1 MTAST
6 SNQVVVELLLAN
18 NQYLAKLTESQNK
31 TKEFANKASQSMTA
45 SFSAIKGSI
54 VAMVGSQAVQYI
66 REFYNE
72 AAKYDTIRRG
82 YENLTASYGVNSK
95 KLVESMQE
103 ASQGTLSQTDAMRA
117 SSNAIQL
124 MGEDVIKMLPRMTQI
139 AKAAARSNGVEVSQ
153 MMDDLVTAAGRRST
167 MILDNL
173 GISSV
178 TAGQKQEEYARKL
191 GKTRD
196 TLTEAEKS
204 AAFFYAITEAG
215 GEIVDRA
222 GDSTLTLGEQ
232 TQALTARYSD
242 FKNAIFDQLIPA
254 LMQSTGGMNESTASF
269 EAAGAAIGSTL
280 AIIINMVRTFAN
292 SLKMVWGAMT
302 FDLDTISNGWEG
314 LKQSIEDTG
323 KSVLNFGK
331 TTTNVFDN
339 VNKSMTGALTAIYAA
354 QKAQEKLNNQMAAG
368 TGEDKFFDEF
378 WKSAMKH
385 MKQIEDEAKA
395 LKDGVKSVFGE
406 VSGSVSSMMDNVNN
420 IFSNMADQAIAHLDS
435 MKNRMGMLIDYAKTA
450 ALESAGV
457 QEETTMQANER
468 EITTLQ
474 KQIAKTYSL
483 KKKQDLREQL
493 AAKQDYQKRLQIE
506 DDYNKRK
513 LIMEAYMEYMSI
525 TRQRREFERNKAF
538 QISMV
543 WVNAAAAIVAAWLAA
558 WQMQSS
564 GGAWAAAIALGAIS
578 TGLMLAMAGVQT
590 ALISSQTG
598 PGFARGAW
606 DIPYTMPAVVHQG
619 ETIIPRPF
627 AEDFR
632 EAMAGGGA
640 EEINVNLHLD
650 GDLIHKAVV
659 KRDKKQA
666 RLAGAVSRM
675 SYAGAY

>member
-1 MTAST
+1 
-6 SNQVVVELLLAN
+6 
-18 NQYLAKLTESQNK
+18 
-31 TKEFANKASQSMTA
+31 
-45 SFSAIKGSI
+45 
-54 VAMVGSQAVQYI
+54 
-66 REFYNE
+66 
-72 AAKYDTIRRG
+72 
-82 YENLTASYGVNSK
+82 
-95 KLVESMQE
+95 
-103 ASQGTLSQTDAMRA
+103 
-117 SSNAIQL
+117 
-124 MGEDVIKMLPRMTQI
+124 
-139 AKAAARSNGVEVSQ
+139 
-153 MMDDLVTAAGRRST
+153 
-167 MILDNL
+167 
-173 GISSV
+173 
-178 TAGQKQEEYARKL
+178 
-191 GKTRD
+191 
-196 TLTEAEKS
+196 
-204 AAFFYAITEAG
+204 
-215 GEIVDRA
+215 
-222 GDSTLTLGEQ
+222 
-232 TQALTARYSD
+232 
-242 FKNAIFDQLIPA
+242 
-254 LMQSTGGMNESTASF
+254 
-269 EAAGAAIGSTL
+269 
-280 AIIINMVRTFAN
+280 
-292 SLKMVWGAMT
+292 
-302 FDLDTISNGWEG
+302 
-314 LKQSIEDTG
+314 
-323 KSVLNFGK
+323 
-331 TTTNVFDN
+331 
-339 VNKSMTGALTAIYAA
+339 
-354 QKAQEKLNNQMAAG
+354 
-368 TGEDKFFDEF
+368 
-378 WKSAMKH
+378 
-385 MKQIEDEAKA
+385 
-395 LKDGVKSVFGE
+395 
-406 VSGSVSSMMDNVNN
+406 
-420 IFSNMADQAIAHLDS
+420 MADQAIAHLDS